1 MAAQPTR
8 KVSRIGIVCAG
19 WLAASA
25 LGALAASGPFE
36 AFPGEWSGT
45 GTISVSGGTKERL
58 RCRASYRV
66 TSASARDLNLTLTC
80 ASDSYKFEFSG
91 NVDADDR
98 GFLTGRWTETTRSVG
113 GTISGQGR
121 GDRIQVLVES
131 SGFSADIGLTTR
143 GSQQSVVLRSRAGGE
158 TADAAI
164 TLRRQSR

>member
-1 MAAQPTR
+1 MAAQPIR

-19 WLAASA
+19 WLVASA
-25 LGALAASGPFE
+25 LGTLAASGPFE
-36 AFPGEWSGT
+36 AFPGSWSGT

-66 TSASARDLNLTLTC
+66 TSA
-80 ASDSYKFEFSG
+80 
-91 NVDADDR
+91 
-98 GFLTGRWTETTRSVG
+98 TGRWTETTRSVG
-113 GTISGQGR
+113 GTISGQSR